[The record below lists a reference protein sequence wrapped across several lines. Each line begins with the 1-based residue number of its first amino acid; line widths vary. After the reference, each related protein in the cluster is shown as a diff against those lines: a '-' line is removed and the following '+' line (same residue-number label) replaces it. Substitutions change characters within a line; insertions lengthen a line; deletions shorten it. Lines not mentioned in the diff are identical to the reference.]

1 MASVEGPAPTATR
14 AFASRTIHIARTSVD
29 SLAPSTSARGPKDR
43 MIRSSLRL
51 VVMADKKHATWAR
64 RFLMSFDNAT
74 SG

>member
-1 MASVEGPAPTATR
+1 
-14 AFASRTIHIARTSVD
+14 
-29 SLAPSTSARGPKDR
+29 